1 MKLLII
7 VLPTKKVGL
16 IKMDFSVVERFVS
29 INGEGTRCG
38 QLAIF
43 IRFAGCNLNCSYCDT
58 LWANEKE
65 VSYELI
71 SSKDIY
77 DYIKSQK
84 IKNVTLTGGEPLM
97 QKGIVELLNLLSK
110 DKELYVEIE
119 TNGSVLLDE
128 FLDIE
133 NSPSFTMD
141 YKLPSSNMENKMV
154 LDNFRYLTNKDT
166 VKFVSGSIEDLE
178 KAKEIIKKYNLVNT
192 TNVYISPVFGKINLD
207 TIVEFMKNNK
217 MNEVNLQLQLHK
229 IIWDPNK
236 KGV

>member
-16 IKMDFSVVERFVS
+16 IKMDFKVVERFVS
-29 INGEGTRCG
+29 INGEGRRAG

-58 LWANEKE
+58 LWANEKD

-97 QKGIVELLNLLSK
+97 QKGIVELLKLLSK

-141 YKLPSSNMENKMV
+141 YKLPSSNMENKMA

-178 KAKEIIKKYNLVNT
+178 KVKEIIKKYNLVNT

-217 MNEVNLQLQLHK
+217 MNGVNLQLQLHK

>member
-1 MKLLII
+1 
-7 VLPTKKVGL
+7 
-16 IKMDFSVVERFVS
+16 MDFKVVERFVS
-29 INGEGTRCG
+29 INGEGRRSG

-58 LWANEKE
+58 LWANEKD

-97 QKGIVELLNLLSK
+97 QKGIVELLKVLSK

-141 YKLPSSNMENKMV
+141 YKLPSSNMENKMA

-192 TNVYISPVFGKINLD
+192 TNIYISPVFGKINLD

-217 MNEVNLQLQLHK
+217 MNGVNLQLQLHK

>member
-7 VLPTKKVGL
+7 ALPTKKVGL
-16 IKMDFSVVERFVS
+16 IKMDFKVVERFVS
-29 INGEGTRCG
+29 INGEGRRSG

-58 LWANEKE
+58 LWANEKD

-97 QKGIVELLNLLSK
+97 QKGIVELLKLLSK

-133 NSPSFTMD
+133 NSPRFTMD
-141 YKLPSSNMENKMV
+141 YKLPSSNMENKMA

-178 KAKEIIKKYNLVNT
+178 KAKEIIKKYNLANT

-217 MNEVNLQLQLHK
+217 MNGVNLQVQLHK

>member
-1 MKLLII
+1 
-7 VLPTKKVGL
+7 
-16 IKMDFSVVERFVS
+16 MDFKVVERFVS
-29 INGEGTRCG
+29 INGEGRRSG

-58 LWANEKE
+58 LWANEKD

-97 QKGIVELLNLLSK
+97 QKGIVELLKLLSK

-133 NSPSFTMD
+133 NSPRFTMD
-141 YKLPSSNMENKMV
+141 YKLPSSNMENKMA

-178 KAKEIIKKYNLVNT
+178 KAKEIIKKYNLANT

-217 MNEVNLQLQLHK
+217 MNGVNLQVQLHK

>member
-16 IKMDFSVVERFVS
+16 IKMDFKVVERFVS
-29 INGEGTRCG
+29 INGEGRRSG

-58 LWANEKE
+58 LWANEKD

-97 QKGIVELLNLLSK
+97 QKGIVELLKLLSK

-141 YKLPSSNMENKMV
+141 YKLPSSNMENKMA

-192 TNVYISPVFGKINLD
+192 TNIYISPVFGKINLD

-217 MNEVNLQLQLHK
+217 MNGVNLQLQLHK

>member
-1 MKLLII
+1 
-7 VLPTKKVGL
+7 
-16 IKMDFSVVERFVS
+16 MDFKVVERFVS
-29 INGEGTRCG
+29 INGEGRRSG

-58 LWANEKE
+58 LWANEKD

-97 QKGIVELLNLLSK
+97 QKGIVELLKLLSK

-141 YKLPSSNMENKMV
+141 YKLPSSNMENKMA

-178 KAKEIIKKYNLVNT
+178 KVKEIIKKYNLVNT

-217 MNEVNLQLQLHK
+217 MNGVNLQLQLHK
-229 IIWDPNK
+229 IIWNPNK

>member
-16 IKMDFSVVERFVS
+16 IKMDFKVVERFVS
-29 INGEGTRCG
+29 INGEGRRSG

-58 LWANEKE
+58 LWANEKD

-97 QKGIVELLNLLSK
+97 QKGIVELLKVLSK

-141 YKLPSSNMENKMV
+141 YKLPSSNMENKMA

-192 TNVYISPVFGKINLD
+192 TNIYISPVFGKINLD

>member
-16 IKMDFSVVERFVS
+16 IKMDFKVVERFVS
-29 INGEGTRCG
+29 INGEGRRSG

-58 LWANEKE
+58 LWANEKD

-97 QKGIVELLNLLSK
+97 QKGIVELLKVLSK

-141 YKLPSSNMENKMV
+141 YKLPSSNMENKMA

-178 KAKEIIKKYNLVNT
+178 KAKEIIKKYKFSEYN
-192 TNVYISPVFGKINLD
+192 
-207 TIVEFMKNNK
+207 
-217 MNEVNLQLQLHK
+217 
-229 IIWDPNK
+229 
-236 KGV
+236 

>member
-16 IKMDFSVVERFVS
+16 IKMNFKVVERFVS
-29 INGEGTRCG
+29 INGEGRRAG
-38 QLAIF
+38 QLVIF

-58 LWANEKE
+58 LWANEKD

-97 QKGIVELLNLLSK
+97 QKGIVELLKLLSK

-141 YKLPSSNMENKMV
+141 YKLPSSNMENKMA
-154 LDNFRYLTNKDT
+154 LDNFKYLTKKDT
-166 VKFVSGSIEDLE
+166 VKFVSGSIDDLE
-178 KAKEIIKKYNLVNT
+178 KAREIINKYNLVDK

-217 MNEVNLQLQLHK
+217 MNGVNLQLQLHK